1 MPDMKITAGL
11 GTADAYE
18 ALAKAGADE
27 LFAGFVPLG
36 WLEKY
41 TNIVP
46 LNRREVLMHN
56 IQIESFSEMELL
68 RGKIERWG
76 VPVALTFNSTCY
88 LPEQYPLIAEMLTRL
103 SALGFQDWIL
113 ADPALIHYLNRQ
125 GIRGRIHLSGEA
137 GCFNP
142 DAMEFFSEFGIHRWI
157 FPRKIT
163 PKEISACIAAVPN
176 AEYEAFMLN
185 ERCQYSG
192 AYCSSLHC
200 DELEHICHV
209 PYRAV
214 GSDMQPMPADE
225 NDPEAFGAGGCGLC
239 ALPGLRR
246 AGVTHLKVVGR
257 GAHIQLLERDI
268 RLLRRAMELGDV
280 SADVLRRE
288 LLKGKCAQNCYYP
301 E

>member
-113 ADPALIHYLNRQ
+113 ADPALIYYLNRQ

-214 GSDMQPMPADE
+214 CSDMQPRPADE

-280 SADVLRRE
+280 SADMLRWE